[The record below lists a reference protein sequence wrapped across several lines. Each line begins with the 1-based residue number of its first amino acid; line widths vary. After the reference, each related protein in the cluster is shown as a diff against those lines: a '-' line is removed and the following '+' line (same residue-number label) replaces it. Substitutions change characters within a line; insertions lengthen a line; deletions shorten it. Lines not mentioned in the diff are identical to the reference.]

1 MCRLERTDVMGES
14 VLERTRTGWDIAL
27 GALLVVGG
35 IVILGHAA
43 IATTVSV
50 LFLGWVIVLFGILGL
65 VGSLFRIGR
74 GGFWA
79 SAVTGGLLTVLG
91 VFILRNDEAAA
102 ITLTLV
108 AGALFLSGGIMRLVA
123 AGAMPEYRIPL
134 VLGGIVSVALGLL
147 VLFNL
152 FTASYVLLGVLIG
165 IEVIA
170 GGIAMMLVGR
180 IKVVTDAGA
189 HPQRMAT

>member
-1 MCRLERTDVMGES
+1 MAES

-35 IVILGHAA
+35 FAILGHAA

-50 LFLGWVIVLFGILGL
+50 LFLGWIIVLFGILGL

-91 VFILRNDEAAA
+91 VFVLRNDEAAA

-108 AGALFLSGGIMRLVA
+108 AGALFLAGGIIRLVA
-123 AGAMPEYRIPL
+123 AGAMPEYRIAL
-134 VLGGIVSVALGLL
+134 ILGGIVSVALGLL

-170 GGIAMMLVGR
+170 SGIVMMLIGR
-180 IKVVTDAGA
+180 VKVVTESGA

>member
-1 MCRLERTDVMGES
+1 
-14 VLERTRTGWDIAL
+14 
-27 GALLVVGG
+27 
-35 IVILGHAA
+35 
-43 IATTVSV
+43 
-50 LFLGWVIVLFGILGL
+50 
-65 VGSLFRIGR
+65 
-74 GGFWA
+74 
-79 SAVTGGLLTVLG
+79 
-91 VFILRNDEAAA
+91 
-102 ITLTLV
+102 
-108 AGALFLSGGIMRLVA
+108 
-123 AGAMPEYRIPL
+123 
-134 VLGGIVSVALGLL
+134 LGGIVSVALGLL

>member
-1 MCRLERTDVMGES
+1 
-14 VLERTRTGWDIAL
+14 
-27 GALLVVGG
+27 
-35 IVILGHAA
+35 
-43 IATTVSV
+43 VSV
-50 LFLGWVIVLFGILGL
+50 LFLGWIIVLFGILGL
-65 VGSLFRIGR
+65 VGAMFRIGR

-91 VFILRNDEAAA
+91 VFVLRNAEAAA

-108 AGALFLSGGIMRLVA
+108 AGALFLAGGIIRLVA
-123 AGAMPEYRIPL
+123 AGAMPEYRIAMI
-134 VLGGIVSVALGLL
+134 LGGIVSVALGLL

-152 FTASYVLLGVLIG
+152 FTASFVLLGVLIG

-170 GGIAMMLVGR
+170 DGIAMMLVGR
-180 IKVVTDAGA
+180 VKITEAGA